1 MRYNVA
7 MRQISILAALA
18 VTSLVAGCGW
28 SHDLKKEVTADTTS
42 LADRCG
48 EIMQKAMPFA
58 EIDIGERSSAATG
71 LRTIIAKVTGKR
83 TDMPDN
89 SRVERDL
96 AVECTF
102 EDTVLTAFRWT
113 KGGPP
118 QH

>member
-1 MRYNVA
+1 
-7 MRQISILAALA
+7 MRQAPTLAVLAAA
-18 VTSLVAGCGW
+18 SLLAGCGL
-28 SHDLKKEVTADTTS
+28 SHNLEKQVTADTAS

-48 EIMQKAMPFA
+48 EIMKKAMPFA
-58 EIDIGERSSAATG
+58 EIDIGDRSSSATG

-83 TDMPDN
+83 TDMPD
-89 SRVERDL
+89 SSQVERDL

-118 QH
+118 SH

>member
-1 MRYNVA
+1 MKRARVA
-7 MRQISILAALA
+7 VMMAFAGLI
-18 VTSLVAGCGW
+18 AGCGW
-28 SHDLKKEVTADTTS
+28 SHDLKKQVTADTTS

-58 EIDIGERSSAATG
+58 EIDIGDRSSAATG

-83 TDMPDN
+83 TDMPD
-89 SRVERDL
+89 SSQVERDL

-102 EDTVLTAFRWT
+102 EDTILTAFRWT

-118 QH
+118 PH